1 MATYDSISALKTALI
16 RKTIGGSVFAAEVT
30 ADPIDTLTEATG
42 VDPNKVVSLKALPTG
57 YEDLGYLTDDGVAF
71 ALETTS
77 SAITSFQSTQPTRED
92 IVSETS
98 TMTVSA
104 QETKLLTLGMYT
116 GAATSGIIGA
126 ADTGEVSILIPER
139 PSPRYYRVLAVGLDQ
154 NEFGD
159 IYIARFLPRAK
170 ITGKAEQ
177 AYSKTDQALLWG
189 FTFTG
194 FKDTTLGYSQRYIFG
209 GAGWYGLLDE
219 MGITE
224 AA

>member
-1 MATYDSISALKTALI
+1 MATYDSLSSLKTALI
-16 RKTIGGSVFAAEVT
+16 RKTIGGSVFCADAT
-30 ADPIDTLTEATG
+30 ALPITDLTEATG
-42 VDPNKVVSLKALPTG
+42 TAPNQVVALKTLPVG
-57 YEDLGYLTDDGVAF
+57 YEDLGYLTDDGMAF

-92 IVSETS
+92 VVSETS
-98 TMTVSA
+98 TLTVSA

-116 GAATSGIIGA
+116 GAATAGITGA

-139 PSPRYYRVLAVGLDQ
+139 PSSRFYRVLAVGLDQ

-194 FKDTTLGYSQRYIFG
+194 FKDATLGYSQRYIFG
-209 GAGWYGLLDE
+209 GPGWLGLLDE
-219 MGITE
+219 MGIDEE
-224 AA
+224 A